1 MLVSAWW
8 QIRKEKSLQSL
19 YNANLFFSQKVIC
32 PWMDF
37 VFCPLSKTLYGF
49 TKLMLYLFKGRHS
62 IFNLWPSQLWIL
74 QAAIKLSFI
83 VTLAYGTM
91 CTFLLCAVTD
101 SPGLLPQQPQIW
113 RVSSVEVSRRVHA
126 LGQVQI
132 NCWCALH
139 NAAVLW
145 VLFFSFLFLFVPG
158 LKVFLSSYTLSLL
171 SETPTQGR
179 ATMFTLA
186 SPLKPRG
193 EPLKNNTSR

>member
-1 MLVSAWW
+1 M
-8 QIRKEKSLQSL
+8 QTFFFLQ
-19 YNANLFFSQKVIC
+19 NVIS

-74 QAAIKLSFI
+74 QTAIKLSFI
-83 VTLAYGTM
+83 VTLAYGTIRVHF
-91 CTFLLCAVTD
+91 CCAQ
-101 SPGLLPQQPQIW
+101 SQIPQGLLPQQPQIW

-145 VLFFSFLFLFVPG
+145 VLFFFLFFSYLCPASRFFWVPTHLRCSERRLHKAG
-158 LKVFLSSYTLSLL
+158 PQCSL
-171 SETPTQGR
+171 
-179 ATMFTLA
+179 
-186 SPLKPRG
+186 
-193 EPLKNNTSR
+193 